1 LDDLLAYIIALFYND
16 ADLQVACQAAGAS
29 LVNYSTS
36 VQSYVRVVREG
47 LRVPATYPIITVE
60 GFERNQT
67 RYGDTRPSKFNG
79 DFTVAV
85 TTRQNETLNL
95 DAYSTLVMIKQRIT
109 DLILGNLY
117 EIPALSGLSGQNM
130 STEWRCMS
138 CFQIS
143 PTGYVR
149 SIDPT
154 IFKWTA
160 TYNVLLS
167 RNSMSRIVP

>member
-1 LDDLLAYIIALFYND
+1 MDDLIAYIIALFYND
-16 ADLQVACQAAGAS
+16 EDLQAACQSAGAS
-29 LVNYSTS
+29 LVNYSTN
-36 VQSYVRVVREG
+36 VQSYVRAVREG
-47 LRVPATYPIITVE
+47 LRVPAIYPIITVE
-60 GFERNQT
+60 GFERSQI

-79 DFTVAV
+79 DFTVSI
-85 TTRQNETLNL
+85 TTRQNETLNP
-95 DAYSTLVMIKQRIT
+95 DAYGTLYTMKQRIT
-109 DLILGNLY
+109 DLILGNQY

-160 TYNVLLS
+160 TYSTLLS
-167 RNSMSRIVP
+167 RNSMRAIL